1 MGLLAISYGTFG
13 PASVLAALAALLA
26 MMLVATP
33 AIAQPV
39 GPAQC
44 PETNPAFVFADPFDV
59 CIKPGACPSFVQ
71 GRESRQRLLDPAL
84 AAFVPGNNDANGKVC
99 IVDVDGV
106 VKPPDRDKDRDR
118 DRFDV
123 FDDIGNVSFEIGDVE
138 NESGDIELE
147 NNFSVEGN
155 NNNVCV
161 GQQQF
166 GNTGNFTNQQGV
178 LQSGGVFID
187 DNDRDHDWNWWNRD
201 RDHNWNWWHHDDN
214 DWWDDDDRDRV
225 FFGGAEADDIE
236 FNGPDV
242 TFAPENETTCDQSVE
257 QAAAASSTW
266 GW

>member
-13 PASVLAALAALLA
+13 PASVLAALAALPA

-118 DRFDV
+118 DRFR
-123 FDDIGNVSFEIGDVE
+123 
-138 NESGDIELE
+138 
-147 NNFSVEGN
+147 
-155 NNNVCV
+155 
-161 GQQQF
+161 
-166 GNTGNFTNQQGV
+166 
-178 LQSGGVFID
+178 
-187 DNDRDHDWNWWNRD
+187 DRFRD
-201 RDHNWNWWHHDDN
+201 RDRFD
-214 DWWDDDDRDRV
+214 V
-225 FFGGAEADDIE
+225 F
-236 FNGPDV
+236 
-242 TFAPENETTCDQSVE
+242 
-257 QAAAASSTW
+257 
-266 GW
+266 